1 MKNAIAKG
9 GLRVFGMSLFLFGVM
24 LLTTGSVTAQTL
36 NWKQSDQAKAAL
48 LTAIDG
54 FKADLNQ
61 PAGPVLNN
69 AKAHVYYYKTIYSKI
84 DSGLTTEEAVNTGL
98 DFLTSSQTALNGP
111 SNLDVTVDK
120 AMRDLLRD
128 DAVILLTN

>member
-9 GLRVFGMSLFLFGVM
+9 GLRALGMGLFLFGVM

-36 NWKQSDQAKAAL
+36 NWKTSDAAKISL

-84 DSGLTTEEAVNTGL
+84 DGGMTTEEAVNTGF

-120 AMRDLLRD
+120 AMRDVLRD
-128 DAVILLTN
+128 DAVVLLTN

>member
-36 NWKQSDQAKAAL
+36 NWKQSDEAKAAL

-84 DSGLTTEEAVNTGL
+84 DSGLTTEEAVNSGF

-128 DAVILLTN
+128 DAVILLTH

>member
-1 MKNAIAKG
+1 MKRTFAKQ
-9 GLRVFGMSLFLFGVM
+9 GLMPFMAGLFLFGVM
-24 LLTTGSVTAQTL
+24 LLTTGSVTAQSL
-36 NWKQSDQAKAAL
+36 NWKQSDAAKVVL

-84 DSGLTTEEAVNTGL
+84 DSGLTTEEAVNAGF

-128 DAVILLTN
+128 DAVSLLTD